1 MSAVAMRRQVAMQG
15 DAVLAT
21 ALDLNLARTK
31 RLADGTIGYFARPP
45 RQDDCFAA
53 ALATVLRVPIA
64 EVPDPRIDERLARG
78 WTPQAVNRAA
88 FAELDRWLAG
98 RGLRAIVHRKPP
110 VRLRR
115 WIGVIVMPGDF
126 QSHCLV
132 MSRDEVLFDP
142 ARLELA
148 DGTPPPQERAVRRF
162 GLDSVGFG
170 YSFQK
175 VNRQTKETKTCQ

>member
-1 MSAVAMRRQVAMQG
+1 M
-15 DAVLAT
+15 
-21 ALDLNLARTK
+21 
-31 RLADGTIGYFARPP
+31 
-45 RQDDCFAA
+45 
-53 ALATVLRVPIA
+53 
-64 EVPDPRIDERLARG
+64 
-78 WTPQAVNRAA
+78 NRAA

-148 DGTPPPQERAVRRF
+148 DGSTPPQERAVRRF
-162 GLDSVGFG
+162 GLESVGFG
-170 YSFQK
+170 YSFQTVK
-175 VNRQTKETKTCQ
+175 PPNQGDEDMPVTIGGLAPAEFLKQLPAASSGGRFAGRTRYVDEAELLGDAHTETQEHAPRADG